1 MLDELGN
8 KISGLKML
16 ANQIGDQI
24 NGSNKTIT
32 KIIPK
37 AVIVIDDI
45 ENKTNE
51 AKEVVKKLR
60 NPCRKIFDIT
70 LLMILLGLICVLI
83 SIIRHKY
90 F

>member
-24 NGSNKTIT
+24 IGSNKTIT

-51 AKEVVKKLR
+51 TKEVVKKLR

>member
-1 MLDELGN
+1 MAQEIGN
-8 KISGLKML
+8 
-16 ANQIGDQI
+16 QI
-24 NGSNKTIT
+24 NGPNKTIT
-32 KIIPK
+32 KLIPK

-51 AKEVVKKLR
+51 TKEVVKKLR